1 MEASPLV
8 AAEPFD
14 YDKPAEL
21 LPGRARVPRRQSYG
35 YMRFDRAADAI
46 RFAMERLPPKLL
58 VGACLEVDEV
68 RIDGH
73 GIRHLYDSVD
83 YPLLRCTAA

>member
-1 MEASPLV
+1 
-8 AAEPFD
+8 
-14 YDKPAEL
+14 
-21 LPGRARVPRRQSYG
+21 
-35 YMRFDRAADAI
+35 MRFDRAADAI
-46 RFAMERLPPKLL
+46 QFAMERLPPKLL